1 MSTRITTG
9 MISRGVLTDLNEV
22 ANRLTQT
29 QRKMSSGKE
38 LTRPSDDPFAVGRA
52 LGLRTDLEGIGQYRR
67 NTDEASGWSSATDTA
82 LGTIGN
88 IAQRAREL
96 LVRGASD
103 TSPPSA
109 REAIAQEI
117 DQLLLAAKQ
126 EGNAT
131 YAGRALFAGT
141 ATDVKP
147 YDSRPYAA
155 GPPPVGLDAYGGDGG
170 DVVRSIGPGVAVA
183 VNVRGS
189 EALGDGADGKLLA
202 TLRSVAAHLRGGTPA
217 DSTALRSV
225 DLKALDANIDALLT
239 LRARVGAT
247 ANRLEA
253 ADARL
258 AELEESSSM
267 LLSETEDADMAKT
280 LVAFSTQQAVY
291 QSALKSGANIVQSS
305 LLDFLR

>member
-9 MISRGVLTDLNEV
+9 MISRGVLSDLNEV
-22 ANRLTQT
+22 AGRLTQT
-29 QRKMSSGKE
+29 QRKMATGKE

-52 LGLRTDLEGIGQYRR
+52 LGLRTELDGIGQYRR
-67 NTDEASGWSSATDTA
+67 TTAEASAWTEATDSA

-96 LVRGASD
+96 LVRGAND

-109 REAIAQEI
+109 RQAIAQEI
-117 DQLLLAAKQ
+117 DQLILAAKQ

-131 YAGRALFAGT
+131 HAGRSLFSGT
-141 ATDVKP
+141 ATDVRP

-155 GPPPVGLDAYGGDGG
+155 GPPPVGLDTYAGNGG
-170 DVVRSIGPGVAVA
+170 DVVRSIGSGVALA

-189 EALGDGADGKLLA
+189 EVLGDGADGELLA
-202 TLRSVAAHLRGGTPA
+202 TLRSVSAHLRGGTPA
-217 DSTALRSV
+217 DADALRAV
-225 DLKALDANIDALLT
+225 DLKALDRNIDTLLT

-253 ADARL
+253 ADGRL
-258 AELEESSSM
+258 AELEESSSK
-267 LLSETEDADMAKT
+267 LLSDTEDADMAKT
-280 LVAFSTQQAVY
+280 LIDFSTQQSVY
-291 QSALKSGANIVQSS
+291 QSALKAGANIVQSS